1 MKISFYS
8 HEQVWIISMIIILVY
23 IFTMFHI
30 PFQFQKDRAYSLN
43 LNFIYEIEGNVKNPG
58 FYSYDYDKFILMSDA
73 LERAGWI
80 KKNSVLF
87 PRELLL
93 VPVRQGSK
101 MTVNSVIKIGL
112 LEPEKF
118 ILFFIPFDLNRVTEN
133 QLNAIPGIGEKISQN
148 IVQYRESTGFF
159 KSLDEIKNVNGIGDV
174 LYGKIKNYFF
184 VNKKVADNR

>member
-1 MKISFYS
+1 MKISPYS
-8 HEQVWIISMIIILVY
+8 HEQIWIISLIVILSF
-23 IFTMFHI
+23 IFTVHHNHYEY
-30 PFQFQKDRAYSLN
+30 QQYGAHSLN
-43 LNFIYEIEGNVKNPG
+43 LNVIFEIEGEVKNPG
-58 FYSYDYDKFILMSDA
+58 FYSYNKCSSLSYV

-80 KKNSVLF
+80 KKNSILS

-93 VPVRQGSK
+93 SPVRHGSK
-101 MTVNSVIKIGL
+101 ITVNSVIKIGL
-112 LEPEKF
+112 LEPEKL

-159 KSLDEIKNVNGIGDV
+159 KSLDEIKNVKGIGDV

-184 VNKKVADNR
+184 VNKGAVDSR

>member
-1 MKISFYS
+1 MFY
-8 HEQVWIISMIIILVY
+8 
-23 IFTMFHI
+23 I
-30 PFQFQKDRAYSLN
+30 PFHFQKDRAYSLN
-43 LNFIYEIEGNVKNPG
+43 LNLIYEIEGNVKNPG
-58 FYSYDYDKFILMSDA
+58 FYSYNCDKFILMSDA
-73 LERAGWI
+73 LERAGWTN
-80 KKNSVLF
+80 KNSVLF

-93 VPVRQGSK
+93 APVPQGSK

-118 ILFFIPFDLNRVTEN
+118 ILFFIPFDLNRVSEN

-174 LYGKIKNYFF
+174 LYEKIKNYFF

>member
-1 MKISFYS
+1 MKISSYS
-8 HEQVWIISMIIILVY
+8 HEQSLIISLIVILVF
-23 IFTMFHI
+23 IFAVYHN
-30 PFQFQKDRAYSLN
+30 PFKYQQYVAHSLN
-43 LNFIYEIEGNVKNPG
+43 LNVIYEIEGNVKNPG
-58 FYSYDYDKFILMSDA
+58 FYSYDKCILISDA
-73 LERAGWI
+73 LERAGWN

-87 PRELLL
+87 PRRLLL
-93 VPVRQGSK
+93 TLVCNGSK
-101 MTVNSVIKIGL
+101 IIVNSAAKIGL

-174 LYGKIKNYFF
+174 LYGKIKNYFYL
-184 VNKKVADNR
+184 NEKVADNG